1 MPPVHAVS
9 LAGSNMN
16 AATSCRDRRIT
27 MLGRT
32 STAIPPT
39 SLVASVDERSRGG
52 SARERDEPVEHVGI
66 GADLDL
72 LGERAPGAG
81 LRRDQVLGDPE
92 NIRGDLVADLHLLP
106 GGDGQ
111 VPGVN
116 EE

>member
-39 SLVASVDERSRGG
+39 SLVASVDDRSRGG

-81 LRRDQVLGDPE
+81 LRRDQVLGRPAE
-92 NIRGDLVADLHLLP
+92 HTTELQPLRHL
-106 GGDGQ
+106 
-111 VPGVN
+111 
-116 EE
+116 